1 MHEDCH
7 DVASCVARIVHYCPV
22 CASHACKAVQKMK
35 LLFVIQ
41 QDCPSAIKSLKPPC
55 GVAAAA
61 QKSLLSNAYIQAW

>member
-7 DVASCVARIVHYCPV
+7 NAASSVACVVCHCPV

-35 LLFVIQ
+35 LLSVIQ
-41 QDCPSAIKSLKPPC
+41 QDCASAIKSLYLPC

-61 QKSLLSNAYIQAW
+61 QKSLLPNAYT